1 MIDSTNPR
9 IMADNI
15 RHLAAAGSGGSTV
28 VPNPEGES
36 AGDLSSLGI
45 DGTKYG
51 IPVYSPTAYSTDE
64 ADTGV
69 TWIDGNKIYRKVI
82 SVGTL
87 PNNTTKSI
95 ATGISNLGIMLRIYG
110 IANTEAGGACPL
122 PYVDDAYV
130 SGNILIDYQ
139 ANGDVRI
146 ISGSDKS
153 LYTGYVILEYT
164 KKAAS
169 SAKSTKKKINYRRK

>member
-15 RHLAAAGSGGSTV
+15 KELAASA
-28 VPNPEGES
+28 GES
-36 AGDLSSLGI
+36 YTPPG
-45 DGTKYG
+45 
-51 IPVYSPTAYSTDE
+51 YSTDE
-64 ADTGV
+64 VDTGV

-82 SVGTL
+82 SAGTL

-95 ATGISNLGIMLRIYG
+95 ATGITGLGIMLRIYG
-110 IANTEAGGACPL
+110 IANTAGGACPL
-122 PYVDDAYV
+122 PFVDDADV

-153 LYTGYVILEYT
+153 GYTGYIILEYT
-164 KKAAS
+164 KAAPTR
-169 SAKSTKKKINYRRK
+169 STKKTTKK